1 LIDPSTNEI
10 FYVGKGNRRRMYD
23 HEKDVIKGKYPNN
36 NRHLYYKIK
45 KILKSE
51 KKIIYFKPVDNV
63 DEITALIKESE
74 EIKKIGRADLNL
86 GTLCNHTDGGEGS
99 TGYHHSETHKQSL
112 RQYNPGGIKTSFPI
126 LQFDLLGNFLKEWN
140 SCSQAS
146 KQLFGIGK
154 IFVRQI
160 SVAARNHQSYNNF
173 IWIFK
178 TDTMIKNNTIDLS
191 KIKIRD
197 GVKTLKQLDNTGYV
211 IKTWNSISEAC
222 NTLKITPSMIS
233 WASKNNK
240 SHKGFYW
247 KIYE

>member
-1 LIDPSTNEI
+1 MYVIKVPSQLVLIFVYLYTMEHRFYVYHLIDPSTNEI

-74 EIKKIGRADLNL
+74 EIKK
-86 GTLCNHTDGGEGS
+86 
-99 TGYHHSETHKQSL
+99 
-112 RQYNPGGIKTSFPI
+112 
-126 LQFDLLGNFLKEWN
+126 LGNFLKEWN

>member
-1 LIDPSTNEI
+1 VYVIKVPSQLVLIFVYLYTMEHRFYVYHLIDPSTNEI

-74 EIKKIGRADLNL
+74 EIKK
-86 GTLCNHTDGGEGS
+86 
-99 TGYHHSETHKQSL
+99 
-112 RQYNPGGIKTSFPI
+112 
-126 LQFDLLGNFLKEWN
+126 LGNFLKEWN